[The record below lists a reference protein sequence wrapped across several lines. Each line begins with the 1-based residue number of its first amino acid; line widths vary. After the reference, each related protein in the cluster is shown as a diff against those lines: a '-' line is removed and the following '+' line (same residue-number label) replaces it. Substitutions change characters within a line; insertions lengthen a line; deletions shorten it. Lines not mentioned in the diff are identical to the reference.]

1 MGLRMGDP
9 RWRRAAAV
17 VLVVT
22 ACSRPQPAPAP
33 APAPDTAAAVATPRL
48 AVAPA
53 RVAGIYNLQAIIQGR
68 TIPAPV
74 APLPPR
80 RGRARPLAAPPTAT
94 LQLSATPV
102 AAPDPTASSTT
113 QLAGTVALPGYTM
126 APRGRTVQAAT
137 WWPAGGDS
145 VVVHW
150 VTPRNAALALR
161 GTVRGDTL
169 SGDIWYTS
177 LDSGAE
183 FQLGTFTAVRRRT
196 GR

>member
-1 MGLRMGDP
+1 MGLRMSDP

-17 VLVVT
+17 VLVAA

-33 APAPDTAAAVATPRL
+33 APAPDTAAAVAAPRP

-53 RVAGIYNLQAIIQGR
+53 RVAGTYNLQAIIQGR
-68 TIPAPV
+68 AIPAPV
-74 APLPPR
+74 APPR
-80 RGRARPLAAPPTAT
+80 RGRARTTTAPPTAT
-94 LQLSATPV
+94 LQLSAIPV

-126 APRGRTVQAAT
+126 APRGRTVQAAS

-150 VTPRNAALALR
+150 VTPRNVALTLR

>member
-1 MGLRMGDP
+1 MIPVRPRMSDP
-9 RWRRAAAV
+9 GWRRAAAV
-17 VLVVT
+17 VFVAA
-22 ACSRPQPAPAP
+22 ACSRPQPVPAP
-33 APAPDTAAAVATPRL
+33 APAPDTAAAAPRL

-53 RVAGIYNLQAIIQGR
+53 RVAGTYNLQAIIQGR

-74 APLPPR
+74 APPR
-80 RGRARPLAAPPTAT
+80 RGRARTAAAPLAAT
-94 LQLSATPV
+94 LQLGTTLV
-102 AAPDPTASSTT
+102 AAPDPTASSSI
-113 QLAGTVALPGYTM
+113 QLAGLVALPGYTM
-126 APRGRTVQAAT
+126 APRGRTVQAAS